1 MEQRMTMIA
10 LGVLN
15 LDVSS
20 KFYENV
26 FGWTRIKSENE
37 VIIFYQLNGIILSIY
52 PREKLAEDAMI
63 SSEGS
68 GFKGVTCAYNA
79 RTEADVDELFTEFKS
94 KNVQIIKMP
103 EKVFWGGYSGYIA
116 DPDGHL
122 WEIAFNP
129 FWKLDQSGN
138 LV

>member
-1 MEQRMTMIA
+1 MTMIA

-52 PREKLAEDAMI
+52 PREKLAGDAMI
-63 SSEGS
+63 SSEGI
-68 GFKGVTCAYNA
+68 GFKGVTCAFNA